1 MGSLNFKNDKE
12 FIVPHKFYTFLIEAL
27 NMSIAE
33 NRKHLARLGRKRA
46 QYNMCEG
53 GEVAIG
59 KITTTPKQCNCWMCS
74 NHRKTEGKSIQEI
87 KQEQHYVD

>member
-1 MGSLNFKNDKE
+1 
-12 FIVPHKFYTFLIEAL
+12 
-27 NMSIAE
+27 MSIAE
-33 NRKHLARLGRKRA
+33 NRKHVARLRRKRA
-46 QYNMCEG
+46 QYNMCKG

>member
-1 MGSLNFKNDKE
+1 
-12 FIVPHKFYTFLIEAL
+12 
-27 NMSIAE
+27 MSIAE
-33 NRKHLARLGRKRA
+33 NRKHVARLRRKRT
-46 QYNMCEG
+46 QYNMCKG

-87 KQEQHYVD
+87 KQEQRYSGEE